1 MNKDLLGK
9 LNKFLANLGVEYIKL
24 HNLHWNVVGINF
36 KAIHEYLE
44 GLYDGISESLDSVA
58 ELLKMHDEVPAA
70 SLKEYLALSSVEE
83 LPSVELKGKDVLE
96 IVLKDFNEFKQL
108 AESIRALADEEDVY
122 DVVSAMEG
130 DLEQFNK
137 LMYKLSYSPKNNSIL
152 YRRIINE

>member
-1 MNKDLLGK
+1 MNKQLSVQ
-9 LNKFLANLGVEYIKL
+9 LNKYLANLAVEYVKL

-44 GLYDGISESLDSVA
+44 GLYDGISASLDSVA

-70 SLKEYLALSSVEE
+70 SLKEYLALSDIEE
-83 LPSVELKGKDVLE
+83 LPSVEVKGKEALE
-96 IVLKDFNEFKQL
+96 VVLKDFQAFKSL
-108 AESIRALADEEDVY
+108 GESIRLEADEANLY

-137 LMYKLSYSPKNNSIL
+137 AIWFIKAMLK
-152 YRRIINE
+152 

>member
-1 MNKDLLGK
+1 MYIGGHIMNKQLSQK
-9 LNKFLANLGVEYIKL
+9 LNKYLANLAVEYVKL

-44 GLYDGISESLDSVA
+44 GLYDGISASLDSIA

-70 SLKEYLALSSVEE
+70 SLKEYLALSDVEE
-83 LPSVELKGKDVLE
+83 LPSVEVKGKEALE
-96 IVLKDFNEFKQL
+96 VVLKDFQAFKVL
-108 AESIRALADEEDVY
+108 GESIRLEADEANLY

-137 LMYKLSYSPKNNSIL
+137 AIWFIKSMLK
-152 YRRIINE
+152 

>member
-1 MNKDLLGK
+1 MKKELVVA
-9 LNKFLANLGVEYIKL
+9 LNKYLANLGVEYIKL

-44 GLYDGISESLDSVA
+44 GLYDGVSASLDSLA

-70 SLKEYLALSSVEE
+70 SLKEYLALSSLEE

-122 DVVSAMEG
+122 DVVSAMEA

-137 LMYKLSYSPKNNSIL
+137 SIWFIKAML
-152 YRRIINE
+152 K

>member
-1 MNKDLLGK
+1 MNKQLSQK
-9 LNKFLANLGVEYIKL
+9 LNKYLANLAVEYVKL

-44 GLYDGISESLDSVA
+44 GLYDGISASLDSVA

-70 SLKEYLALSSVEE
+70 SLKEYLALSDIEE
-83 LPSVELKGKDVLE
+83 LPSVEVKGKEALE
-96 IVLKDFNEFKQL
+96 VVLKDFQSFKAL
-108 AESIRALADEEDVY
+108 GESIRLEADEENLY

-137 LMYKLSYSPKNNSIL
+137 AIWFIKAMLK
-152 YRRIINE
+152 

>member
-1 MNKDLLGK
+1 MNKQLSQK
-9 LNKFLANLGVEYIKL
+9 LNKYLANLAVEYVKL

-44 GLYDGISESLDSVA
+44 GLYDGISASLDSIA

-70 SLKEYLALSSVEE
+70 SLKEYLALSDVEE
-83 LPSVELKGKDVLE
+83 LPSVEVKGKEDLE
-96 IVLKDFNEFKQL
+96 VVLKDFQAFKVL
-108 AESIRALADEEDVY
+108 GESIRLEADEANLY

-137 LMYKLSYSPKNNSIL
+137 AIWFIKSMLK
-152 YRRIINE
+152 

>member
-1 MNKDLLGK
+1 MKKELSLA
-9 LNKFLANLGVEYIKL
+9 LNKYLANLGVEYIKL

-44 GLYDGISESLDSVA
+44 GLYDGVSASLDSVA

-70 SLKEYLALSSVEE
+70 SLKEYLALSSLEE

-122 DVVSAMEG
+122 DVVSAMES

-137 LMYKLSYSPKNNSIL
+137 SIWFIKAML
-152 YRRIINE
+152 K

>member
-1 MNKDLLGK
+1 MNKQLSQK
-9 LNKFLANLGVEYIKL
+9 LNKYLANLAVEYVKL

-44 GLYDGISESLDSVA
+44 GLYDGISASLDSIA

-70 SLKEYLALSSVEE
+70 SLKEYLALSDVEE
-83 LPSVELKGKDVLE
+83 LPSVEVKGKEALE
-96 IVLKDFNEFKQL
+96 VVLKDFQAFKVL
-108 AESIRALADEEDVY
+108 GESIRLEADEANLY

-137 LMYKLSYSPKNNSIL
+137 AIWFIKAMLK
-152 YRRIINE
+152 

>member
-1 MNKDLLGK
+1 MNKQLSVQ
-9 LNKFLANLGVEYIKL
+9 LNKYLANLAVEYVKL

-44 GLYDGISESLDSVA
+44 GLYDGISASLDSVA

-70 SLKEYLALSSVEE
+70 SLKEYLALSDVEE
-83 LPSVELKGKDVLE
+83 LPSVEVKGKEALE
-96 IVLKDFNEFKQL
+96 VVLKDFQSFKAL
-108 AESIRALADEEDVY
+108 GESIRLEADEANLY

-137 LMYKLSYSPKNNSIL
+137 AIWFIKAMLK
-152 YRRIINE
+152 

>member
-1 MNKDLLGK
+1 MKKELALA
-9 LNKFLANLGVEYIKL
+9 LNKYLANLGVEYIKL

-44 GLYDGISESLDSVA
+44 GLYDGVSASLDSVA

-70 SLKEYLALSSVEE
+70 SLKEYLALSSLEE

-122 DVVSAMEG
+122 DVVSAMEA

-137 LMYKLSYSPKNNSIL
+137 SIWFIKAML
-152 YRRIINE
+152 K

>member
-1 MNKDLLGK
+1 MKKELVVA
-9 LNKFLANLGVEYIKL
+9 LNKYLANLGVEYIKL

-44 GLYDGISESLDSVA
+44 GLYDGVSASLDSVA

-70 SLKEYLALSSVEE
+70 SLKEYLALSSLEE

-122 DVVSAMEG
+122 DVVSAMES

-137 LMYKLSYSPKNNSIL
+137 SIWFIKAML
-152 YRRIINE
+152 K

>member
-1 MNKDLLGK
+1 MKKELAVA
-9 LNKFLANLGVEYIKL
+9 LNKYLANLGVEYIKL

-44 GLYDGISESLDSVA
+44 GLYDGVSASLDSVA

-70 SLKEYLALSSVEE
+70 SLKEYLALSSLEE

-108 AESIRALADEEDVY
+108 AESIRALADEENVY
-122 DVVSAMEG
+122 DVVSAMEA

-137 LMYKLSYSPKNNSIL
+137 SIWFIKAML
-152 YRRIINE
+152 K

>member
-1 MNKDLLGK
+1 MKKELAVA
-9 LNKFLANLGVEYIKL
+9 LNKYLANLGVEYIKL

-44 GLYDGISESLDSVA
+44 GLYDGVSASLDSVA

-70 SLKEYLALSSVEE
+70 SLKEYLALSSLEE

-122 DVVSAMEG
+122 DVVSAMEA

-137 LMYKLSYSPKNNSIL
+137 SIWFIKAML
-152 YRRIINE
+152 K

>member
-1 MNKDLLGK
+1 MKKELALA
-9 LNKFLANLGVEYIKL
+9 LNKYLANLGVEYIKL

-44 GLYDGISESLDSVA
+44 GLYDGISSSLDSVA

-83 LPSVELKGKDVLE
+83 LPSVELKGKEVLE
-96 IVLKDFNEFKQL
+96 IVLKDFNEFKQQ

-122 DVVSAMEG
+122 DVVSVMEG

-137 LMYKLSYSPKNNSIL
+137 SIWFIKAML
-152 YRRIINE
+152 K

>member
-1 MNKDLLGK
+1 MNKQLSQK
-9 LNKFLANLGVEYIKL
+9 LNKYLANLAVKYVKL

-44 GLYDGISESLDSVA
+44 GLYDGISASLDSVA

-70 SLKEYLALSSVEE
+70 SLKEYLALSDIEE
-83 LPSVELKGKDVLE
+83 LPSVEVKGREALE
-96 IVLKDFNEFKQL
+96 VVLKDFQAFKAL
-108 AESIRALADEEDVY
+108 GESIRLEADEENLY

-137 LMYKLSYSPKNNSIL
+137 AIWFIKAMLK
-152 YRRIINE
+152 

>member
-1 MNKDLLGK
+1 MKKELAVA
-9 LNKFLANLGVEYIKL
+9 LNKYLANLGVEYIKL

-44 GLYDGISESLDSVA
+44 GLYDGVSASLDSMA

-70 SLKEYLALSSVEE
+70 SLKEYLALSSLEE

-122 DVVSAMEG
+122 DVVSAMEA

-137 LMYKLSYSPKNNSIL
+137 SIWFIKAML
-152 YRRIINE
+152 K